1 MKRIFLL
8 SFLLLCGCFGLRAAN
23 PAGDRILGV
32 YEVIGET
39 THERSKVR
47 IYANGDTYEA
57 RIIWLE
63 HPNDANGK
71 RRLDTHN
78 PDPALRTKPADQ
90 IVLIRGLRYDAKEGQ
105 WNGGTIY
112 DPVSGKTYDMLAEFE
127 QPDVLHVRG
136 YVGRPVFGKSF
147 SWKKPE

>member
-1 MKRIFLL
+1 MKHFLL
-8 SFLLLCGCFGLRAAN
+8 PLFLLLCCSLGLHAAN

-90 IVLIRGLRYDAKEGQ
+90 IVLIRGLRYDADEGQ
-105 WNGGTIY
+105 WTGGTIY

-127 QPDVLHVRG
+127 QPDMLHVRG

-147 SWKKPE
+147 SWKKLE

>member
-1 MKRIFLL
+1 MKRLLL
-8 SFLLLCGCFGLRAAN
+8 SFLLLCCGFGLRAAS

-71 RRLDTHN
+71 RRLDTLN
-78 PDPALRTKPADQ
+78 PDPALRSTPADQ
-90 IVLIRGLRYDAKEGQ
+90 IVLVRGLRYDADENQ
-105 WNGGTIY
+105 WIGGTIY
-112 DPVSGKTYDMLAEFE
+112 DPVSGKTYDLRTEFE
-127 QPDVLHVRG
+127 QPNVLHVRG
-136 YVGRPVFGKSF
+136 YVNRPVFGKSF
-147 SWKKPE
+147 YWKKLE

>member
-71 RRLDTHN
+71 RHD
-78 PDPALRTKPADQ
+78 
-90 IVLIRGLRYDAKEGQ
+90 
-105 WNGGTIY
+105 
-112 DPVSGKTYDMLAEFE
+112 VSRIKLVDIST
-127 QPDVLHVRG
+127 LHR
-136 YVGRPVFGKSF
+136 
-147 SWKKPE
+147 KKA

>member
-1 MKRIFLL
+1 M
-8 SFLLLCGCFGLRAAN
+8 
-23 PAGDRILGV
+23 
-32 YEVIGET
+32 IGET
-39 THERSKVR
+39 THERAKVS
-47 IYANGDTYEA
+47 IYANGGTYEA
-57 RIIWLE
+57 RIIWPDL
-63 HPNDANGK
+63 PNDANGK

-136 YVGRPVFGKSF
+136 YVGRPAFGQSF
-147 SWKKPE
+147 SLKKLE